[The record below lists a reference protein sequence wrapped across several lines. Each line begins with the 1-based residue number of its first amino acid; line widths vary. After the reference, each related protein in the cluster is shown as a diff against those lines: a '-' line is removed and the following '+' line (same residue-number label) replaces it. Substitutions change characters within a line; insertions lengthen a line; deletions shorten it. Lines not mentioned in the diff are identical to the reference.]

1 MSATVEII
9 EGQSRHPT
17 PSLPRQLRARQ
28 RPRKAIT
35 TGRSARD
42 GRASKRELYQTK
54 TKLLPSC
61 SITASARASRF
72 QRFRHRATCAQT
84 NSRATLQDNA
94 VEPASPS
101 ELISTSPVLLLAPG
115 EPRAPIAILSP
126 AKRNALVA
134 CFNAGGLH
142 KRDGA
147 WHGPP
152 GGKPVSGMTTA
163 DLARDGM
170 LTVTT
175 NHRIGSAR

>member
-1 MSATVEII
+1 MT
-9 EGQSRHPT
+9 
-17 PSLPRQLRARQ
+17 
-28 RPRKAIT
+28 
-35 TGRSARD
+35 
-42 GRASKRELYQTK
+42 
-54 TKLLPSC
+54 
-61 SITASARASRF
+61 
-72 QRFRHRATCAQT
+72 
-84 NSRATLQDNA
+84 TLQDNA
-94 VEPASPS
+94 VEPAAPS

-126 AKRNALVA
+126 AKRNAVVA

-152 GGKPVSGMTTA
+152 GGKPVSGMTAA

-175 NHRIGSAR
+175 NHRIGSARLTERGNWFARTLLCDGTAGTCSPAPMP

>member
-1 MSATVEII
+1 MT
-9 EGQSRHPT
+9 
-17 PSLPRQLRARQ
+17 
-28 RPRKAIT
+28 
-35 TGRSARD
+35 
-42 GRASKRELYQTK
+42 
-54 TKLLPSC
+54 
-61 SITASARASRF
+61 
-72 QRFRHRATCAQT
+72 
-84 NSRATLQDNA
+84 TLQDNA
-94 VEPASPS
+94 VDPTFQN
-101 ELISTSPVLLLAPG
+101 ELISPARLLLLAPR

-152 GGKPVSGMTTA
+152 DGKPVSGMTTA

-175 NHRIGSAR
+175 NHRFGSAQLTERISNIRFPPRRGAAWRNHPASFVSTKI

>member
-1 MSATVEII
+1 MT
-9 EGQSRHPT
+9 
-17 PSLPRQLRARQ
+17 
-28 RPRKAIT
+28 
-35 TGRSARD
+35 
-42 GRASKRELYQTK
+42 
-54 TKLLPSC
+54 
-61 SITASARASRF
+61 
-72 QRFRHRATCAQT
+72 
-84 NSRATLQDNA
+84 TLQDNA

-175 NHRIGSAR
+175 NHRIGSARLTERGNWFARTLLCDGTVLLARADAVIEQEGRSFVLV

>member
-1 MSATVEII
+1 V
-9 EGQSRHPT
+9 
-17 PSLPRQLRARQ
+17 
-28 RPRKAIT
+28 
-35 TGRSARD
+35 
-42 GRASKRELYQTK
+42 
-54 TKLLPSC
+54 
-61 SITASARASRF
+61 TA
-72 QRFRHRATCAQT
+72 
-84 NSRATLQDNA
+84 LQDNA
-94 VEPASPS
+94 MDPASQN
-101 ELISTSPVLLLAPG
+101 ELISPARLLLLLPS

-142 KRDGA
+142 KKEGA

-175 NHRIGSAR
+175 NHRFGSARLTERGNWFARTLLRDGTAAKSE